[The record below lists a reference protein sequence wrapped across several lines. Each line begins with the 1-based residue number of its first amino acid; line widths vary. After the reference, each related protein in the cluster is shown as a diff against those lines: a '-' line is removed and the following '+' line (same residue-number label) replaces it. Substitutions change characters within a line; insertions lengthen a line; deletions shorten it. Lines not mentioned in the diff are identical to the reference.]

1 MPSSTPSPLDPEA
14 AGRRYTRIASR
25 FLAARS
31 PTQGVD
37 YLERAIAR
45 CTRRERAL
53 DAGCGTGRPL
63 TRHLVE
69 AGFAVTGIDLS
80 AGMLELARQ
89 AVPEAQLRRA
99 DLRQFD
105 DGERYDLVLAWDSL
119 FHLPYGDQRRATHHL
134 LSLVAAR
141 GVVLFTAG
149 GVDDERTGAMHGESF
164 YYSSLARSAYLSI
177 LDENGFELLLDDEDQ
192 APLPHTVFIARRRAG
207 EPAATA
213 DPD

>member
-14 AGRRYTRIASR
+14 AGRRYTRIAAR

-31 PTQGVD
+31 PTRGVD
-37 YLERAIAR
+37 YLEQAIAR
-45 CTRRERAL
+45 CATRGRAL
-53 DAGCGTGRPL
+53 DAGCGAGRPL

-89 AVPEAQLRRA
+89 AVPGAELRRA
-99 DLRQFD
+99 DLRRFD
-105 DGERYDLVLAWDSL
+105 EGERYDLVLAWDSL
-119 FHLPYGDQRRATHHL
+119 FHLPYGDQRRTTHHL

-141 GVVLFTAG
+141 GVILFTAG
-149 GVDDERTGAMHGESF
+149 GIDDERTSAMHGETF
-164 YYSSLARSAYLSI
+164 YYSSLARSAYLGI
-177 LDENGFELLLDDEDQ
+177 LEEDGFELLVVDDDQ
-192 APLPHTVFIARRRAG
+192 APLPHAVFIARRRAG

-213 DPD
+213 SAD

>member
-14 AGRRYTRIASR
+14 AGRRYTRIAAR

-37 YLERAIAR
+37 YLEQAIAR
-45 CTRRERAL
+45 CATRERAL
-53 DAGCGTGRPL
+53 DAGCGAGRPL

-105 DGERYDLVLAWDSL
+105 EGERYDLLLAWDSL

>member
-14 AGRRYTRIASR
+14 AGRRYTRIAAR

-31 PTQGVD
+31 PTRGID
-37 YLERAIAR
+37 YLEQAIAR
-45 CTRRERAL
+45 CAARERAL

-99 DLRQFD
+99 DLRRFD
-105 DGERYDLVLAWDSL
+105 EGARYDLVLAWDSL

-141 GVVLFTAG
+141 GVILFTAG
-149 GVDDERTGAMHGESF
+149 GIDDERTDAMHGESF
-164 YYSSLARSAYLSI
+164 YYSSLAHSAYLEI
-177 LDENGFELLLDDEDQ
+177 LEADGFELLVDEADQ
-192 APLPHTVFIARRRAG
+192 APLPHAVFIARRRAG
-207 EPAATA
+207 EPSDTA
-213 DPD
+213 GTY